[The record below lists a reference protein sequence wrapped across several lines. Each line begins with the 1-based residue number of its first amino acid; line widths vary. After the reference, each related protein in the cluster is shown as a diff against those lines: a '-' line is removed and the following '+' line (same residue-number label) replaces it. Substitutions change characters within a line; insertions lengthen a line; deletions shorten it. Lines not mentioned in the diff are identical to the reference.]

1 MRNLKPT
8 RFRLAGIEGKRLGLA
23 NARPFPMCEEEPPV
37 TETLLY
43 RAAST
48 WNSLSVFRYSFTYG
62 FRMKLHTLNLS
73 FSPEDFPHLAGFQYL
88 KDLILPRYTPAKT
101 VEKILDGTIAQEMIE
116 KGQQYKEFVEPRLL
130 ALASLDQIM
139 DSPFALYSYMPQMYP
154 FYTALKADYLI
165 ASHLDDI
172 SFVFL
177 IRNGGLDLVCDCI
190 CCSTFVKDYRDY
202 EVNQRPY
209 TLLKKTK
216 TNLLTAESNILFI
229 KPGFSDPEA

>member
-1 MRNLKPT
+1 M
-8 RFRLAGIEGKRLGLA
+8 
-23 NARPFPMCEEEPPV
+23 

-43 RAAST
+43 RAALT
-48 WNSLSVFRYSFTYG
+48 WKSLSIYRYSFTYG

-101 VEKILDGTIAQEMIE
+101 VERILDGTITQAMIE
-116 KGQQYKEFVEPRLL
+116 KGQQYEELVEPRLL

-139 DSPFALYSYMPQMYP
+139 NSPFTLYSYMPQMFP

-165 ASHLDDI
+165 ASHLDNT

-177 IRNGGLDLVCDCI
+177 IRNGGLDLACDCI

-209 TLLKKTK
+209 TLLKKTR
-216 TNLLTAESNILFI
+216 TNLLTSEHSVLFI
-229 KPGFSDPEA
+229 KPGFTDPES

>member
-1 MRNLKPT
+1 M
-8 RFRLAGIEGKRLGLA
+8 
-23 NARPFPMCEEEPPV
+23 

-48 WNSLSVFRYSFTYG
+48 WKSLSGFRYSFTYG
-62 FRMKLHTLNLS
+62 FRRRLHTLNLS

-101 VEKILDGTIAQEMIE
+101 IERILDGTISQSMIE
-116 KGQQYKEFVEPRLL
+116 KGQQYEELVQPRLL
-130 ALASLDQIM
+130 ALASLNRIM
-139 DSPFALYSYMPQMYP
+139 DSPFTLYSYMPQMYP

-165 ASHLDDI
+165 ASHLDNI

-177 IRNGGLDLVCDCI
+177 VKNGSTDMVCDCI

-209 TLLKKTK
+209 TLLKKTR
-216 TNLLTAESNILFI
+216 TNLLTSESSILFI
-229 KPGFSDPEA
+229 KPGFTDSES